1 MLNRALKIKQDLPI
15 KNNSAGFRLG
25 FEIWEI
31 LTMLTVVLTIASSI
45 MWFNNLTPM
54 NVRNDFLRVEK
65 EKHFI
70 FSKYYTFESTLN
82 KKLNL
87 LPNQSLSASCYTEIL
102 QTQLNSEPFDTSY
115 ETIKSGLKYVQTTT
129 ENINSSKSSNLE
141 DKNFSKLLKSYQ
153 NYLQG
158 ILNRLENQYIFERQ
172 ILAIKKQ
179 AVKVCTA
186 KQADIMGELNLLE
199 KRLEDLQEFNF
210 DQFYSWKDNL
220 SAFIS
225 YAQDIYTRGGESAE
239 ILKTSDYI
247 DNLSQRYGRIFQIQ
261 YNFSK
266 HQKVITNQSTD
277 LENSL
282 KQLEAWQKDFTVNKE
297 NYEGKIVYIF

>member
-1 MLNRALKIKQDLPI
+1 MLNQVLRIKQNLPI
-15 KNNSAGFRLG
+15 KNNSAGFRFG
-25 FEIWEI
+25 FELWEI
-31 LTMLTVVLTIASSI
+31 LTMFTVVLTIASSI

-54 NVRNDFLRVEK
+54 NVQNDFLQVEK

-82 KKLNL
+82 KKLNI
-87 LPNQSLSASCYTEIL
+87 LPNQKLSTSCYTEIL

-115 ETIKSGLKYVQTTT
+115 DTIKSSLKYVQATTK
-129 ENINSSKSSNLE
+129 NINYSKSSNLDE
-141 DKNFSKLLKSYQ
+141 QVFSKLLNSYQ

-179 AVKVCTA
+179 TVKVCIA
-186 KQADIMGELNLLE
+186 KQADTIGELNLLK

-225 YAQDIYTRGGESAE
+225 SIQYIYASGGENAE

-247 DNLSQRYGRIFQIQ
+247 DNLSQRYGNIFQIQ

-266 HQKVITNQSTD
+266 YQKAITTENAD

-282 KQLEAWQKDFTVNKE
+282 KQLEAWQKDFTVDKE
-297 NYEGKIVYIF
+297 NYKGKIVYIF